1 MLDTFFLMQHQTKL
15 RYNQMKKEE
24 KKEKEGGI

>member
-1 MLDTFFLMQHQTKL
+1 MLNAFFLMQHQSKL
-15 RYNQMKKEE
+15 RYSQMKKEE